1 MSRTVIDALG
11 ISLGI
16 SWETSVDTLCKTRG
30 LSTGRAGI
38 TASLWT
44 MT

>member
-1 MSRTVIDALG
+1 MSRTVTAERWIPLG
-11 ISLGI
+11 IG
-16 SWETSVDTLCKTRG
+16 WAPRVDTLCKTRG

-38 TASLWT
+38 TASLGT